1 MRRFLSIS
9 CAAALVVAFSL
20 PAVGPAGH
28 VSAASPPLQ
37 KILVRGA
44 AIQGANGL
52 AVDHAGRLLV
62 ASVWGQQITAV
73 DRSTGRILQRYGP
86 VVDGIQLGTPDDV
99 AVGPDGSIYYT
110 DIMGGNVGRISAD
123 GHLTKQPVATFNN
136 PIAFDAKGRLFV
148 AQAFQGDCLY
158 EVDPALVKP
167 PTKILCGSGEKGF
180 PDQLNGFDFGL
191 DGMLYAPRPALR
203 QIVRIDIATRT
214 VTVVAKDL
222 GGNPSSV
229 EFDANGHLY
238 ASLGQGPVIR
248 VDIETGA
255 VTNVTT
261 LPFGLDNMVFD
272 NRGRLFVSNSDDG
285 HVDRVLP
292 ATGSHRQLLK
302 GGLIIPGGVAVLP
315 QATGGDRVVVADL
328 WRVATYNGLTGRL
341 LDLDAD
347 FGAFGAVPGVTTTAA
362 DGEHV
367 ILSSWIAEAVT
378 VWDPAANERVAVYG
392 GFGLPLNAIRFGKDL
407 VVAALGPAPVV
418 RQAPGGAQTQARH
431 RGRGGP
437 DRPRRHGRRPLG
449 RGLGDRDRV
458 AAREGRRDAR
468 PPSGRHDRP
477 RAARRTRR
485 RPRRFAARRRGRC
498 RTPDADRPRD
508 GREVDRGIGPRPW
521 DGRASGCAAH
531 LDVQRRRRWAEG
543 RHLRDGRHRRRHLP
557 VLTRALNHAHTQC
570 PDGAADPAAPS
581 PISRTQVGRCQP
593 SVSPRRPRPPRPP
606 GAGTAASGRR
616 SRGRPPARHPTRAAP
631 GHRGRRCRP
640 ARTPSRSRA
649 GPGCG
654 APSRA

>member
-1 MRRFLSIS
+1 MRRFLSTC

-20 PAVGPAGH
+20 PAVAPTGH
-28 VSAASPPLQ
+28 ASAASLPTLP

-86 VVDGIQLGTPDDV
+86 VVDGVQLGTPDDV

-167 PTKILCGSGEKGF
+167 PTKILCGSGAAGF
-180 PDQLNGFDFGL
+180 PDQLNGFDFGP
-191 DGMLYAPRPALR
+191 DGMLYAPRPALG
-203 QIVRIDIATRT
+203 QIVRIDIATKT
-214 VTVVAKDL
+214 VTVVASNL

-229 EFDANGHLY
+229 EFDSGGHLY
-238 ASLGQGPVIR
+238 ASLGQGPVVR
-248 VDIETGA
+248 VDTGTGA

-272 NRGRLFVSNSDDG
+272 SRGRLFVSNSDDG

-302 GGLIIPGGVAVLP
+302 GGMIIPGGVAVLP

-362 DGEHV
+362 DGDHV
-367 ILSSWIAEAVT
+367 ILTSWIAEAVT
-378 VWDPAANERVAVYG
+378 IWDPAANARVDVYG
-392 GFGLPLNAIRFGKDL
+392 GFGLPLNAIRFGDDL
-407 VVAALGPAPVV
+407 VVAALGDAPVV
-418 RQAPGGAQTQARH
+418 RQAPGGT
-431 RGRGGP
+431 
-437 DRPRRHGRRPLG
+437 
-449 RGLGDRDRV
+449 
-458 AAREGRRDAR
+458 
-468 PPSGRHDRP
+468 
-477 RAARRTRR
+477 
-485 RPRRFAARRRGRC
+485 
-498 RTPDADRPRD
+498 RTPLAVDSVLVPTGLAATADDLWVADWATGTVWQLVKD
-508 GREVDRGIGPRPW
+508 GTT
-521 DGRASGCAAH
+521 
-531 LDVQRRRRWAEG
+531 L
-543 RHLRDGRHRRRHLP
+543 
-557 VLTRALNHAHTQC
+557 
-570 PDGAADPAAPS
+570 ADPAVVTIGLVQPEGLAVDRDGSLLAVEAGAGRLTRIDPATGARTVVATGLALGAAP
-581 PISRTQVGRCQP
+581 
-593 SVSPRRPRPPRPP
+593 PP
-606 GAGTAASGRR
+606 GGPPTWVFNGVAVGPKGDIYVTGDTANVIYRFS
-616 SRGRPPARHPTRAAP
+616 PVP
-631 GHRGRRCRP
+631 
-640 ARTPSRSRA
+640 
-649 GPGCG
+649 
-654 APSRA
+654 